1 MAKLKK
7 KYNKLNS
14 VEAYMCTCI
23 YSLYA
28 TCNCTCACS
37 CGNMIIA
44 AANDVTLLNQNA
56 NATDANVNYQSNV
69 ALTS

>member
-7 KYNKLNS
+7 KYNRLNS

-28 TCNCTCACS
+28 TCNCTCTCS
-37 CGNMIIA
+37 CGSVIVS
-44 AANDVTLLNQNA
+44 AANNATNLNSGK